1 MWRDK
6 ADSTEAASEHRTT
19 ELVRVVPFAPQVG
32 VIKELSLQT
41 TTEETM
47 PTETTPETVEGLT
60 FAGLGLSEIT
70 IKALDRAGFKNP
82 SPIQARLVPA
92 ALAGRDCLG
101 NAPTGTGK
109 TAAFLLPILEKI
121 DEGERRPTALILAPT
136 RELVTQIGR
145 EFERLCFGRRA
156 FAVAVVGG
164 ESIVR
169 QQRMLGQGCQ
179 VVVATP
185 GRLMD
190 LMARHAIRLDKVKI
204 VVLDEADQML
214 DIGFRPAVEE
224 ILRAVPEGRQTLL
237 LSATMP
243 KEVRELANTYM
254 DDPED
259 VRLIHENE
267 DATIPAI
274 RQSYLMVQAD
284 RKFDVL
290 IGLIRR
296 EEPPRA
302 IVFCRTKRGVDRVGM
317 LLRQEGFKADAMHG
331 NLSQAQR
338 NRVLQGFRLGR
349 LAILVATDV
358 VGRGIDVRG
367 VTHVINFDLPE
378 DPEHYVHRIGRTGRM
393 GSDGAAFSLVC
404 PDQARMLDQ
413 IERAIT
419 RELEADA
426 IDGIAAPPRPFFR
439 PQRPAQGGGR
449 RGGPARGG
457 RPFHPPRRNGGG
469 NGGGG
474 NGNNGGGGSNYGGGG
489 GGPLKRRD
497 RTPTG
502 AGR

>member
-1 MWRDK
+1 MAR
-6 ADSTEAASEHRTT
+6 
-19 ELVRVVPFAPQVG
+19 
-32 VIKELSLQT
+32 
-41 TTEETM
+41 
-47 PTETTPETVEGLT
+47 
-60 FAGLGLSEIT
+60 
-70 IKALDRAGFKNP
+70 ALERAGFIEP
-82 SPIQARLVPA
+82 SPIQEQMIAPA
-92 ALAGRDCLG
+92 MAGRDCLG

-109 TAAFLLPILEKI
+109 TAAFLVPILEKI
-121 DEGERRPTALILAPT
+121 DERDRKPQALILAPT
-136 RELVTQIGR
+136 RELVHQIGM
-145 EFERLCFGRRA
+145 EFDKLSYGRRA
-156 FAVAVVGG
+156 YAVAVVGG
-164 ESIVR
+164 ESIIR

-224 ILRAVPEGRQTLL
+224 ILRAVPDGRQTLL

-243 KEVRELANTYM
+243 QEVRELTKTYLK
-254 DDPED
+254 DPED
-259 VRLIHENE
+259 VRLIPENE

-274 RQSYLMVQAD
+274 RQSYLMVAAD
-284 RKFDVL
+284 RKFDLL

-302 IVFCRTKRGVDRVGM
+302 IVFCRTKRGADRVGM
-317 LLRQEGFKADAMHG
+317 LLRQEGFRADTMHG

-349 LAILVATDV
+349 LSILVATDV

-393 GSDGAAFSLVC
+393 GSDGAAFSLVV
-404 PDQARMLDQ
+404 PDQAKMLDQ

-419 RELEADA
+419 RELEADTG
-426 IDGIAAPPRPFFR
+426 DGIPAPPRPVFR
-439 PQRPAQGGGR
+439 PQRPAPGGR
-449 RGGPARGG
+449 RGPARGG

-474 NGNNGGGGSNYGGGG
+474 GN
-489 GGPLKRRD
+489 
-497 RTPTG
+497 
-502 AGR
+502 